1 MDSHT
6 ESRLIL
12 TTRIADVA
20 KKAGGIYN
28 MEPLSNDNSKILFNT
43 RTSGCEGLSSSNQRA
58 EVTAKILKKCGGVPL
73 AIITIA
79 SLLVGKQS
87 DDWSKVYDAI
97 GFGNEDTEVVHNT
110 RKILSF
116 SYYDLPFH
124 LKSCLL
130 YLSMFPEDWFIE
142 KNSLIWRWVSEGFV
156 PDREG
161 VGSFQLGESYF
172 SELVN
177 RSMIR
182 LEDKD
187 IFEEKTTGCRV
198 HDMVLDLIR
207 TISNEVNFITGHD
220 MEHEGTFSRGRPP
233 NKVRR
238 LAVHG
243 ESVEHNSS
251 VEMEHVRTF
260 NVITCSN
267 IRTPMLSGFKVLRVL
282 VIQDCKFLEG
292 HRLEH
297 IGKLVQLRY
306 LGVVKTAAKLPKG
319 IGHDLKFLE
328 ILDVR
333 GGLISELPPSV
344 GELIDLRCL
353 WADRGT
359 VMKGEIG
366 KLTCL
371 EELKLYS
378 VDKCP
383 NFFTEVGKLKKLRAL
398 KIYFDEI
405 EQLNGKVLTESLN
418 NLHKIQSLKVSFH
431 DCDDKD
437 STVRGGSLEDMASS
451 KKLYSFIISGIIIQ
465 RVPSWINYLCVP
477 LLSELFLIVTA
488 VEVRDIQNIGSLPS
502 LLHLVLWSNDEKYIS
517 YTFDSNEFQK
527 LRFLSTK

>member
-1 MDSHT
+1 
-6 ESRLIL
+6 
-12 TTRIADVA
+12 
-20 KKAGGIYN
+20 
-28 MEPLSNDNSKILFNT
+28 
-43 RTSGCEGLSSSNQRA
+43 
-58 EVTAKILKKCGGVPL
+58 
-73 AIITIA
+73 
-79 SLLVGKQS
+79 
-87 DDWSKVYDAI
+87 
-97 GFGNEDTEVVHNT
+97 
-110 RKILSF
+110 
-116 SYYDLPFH
+116 
-124 LKSCLL
+124 
-130 YLSMFPEDWFIE
+130 
-142 KNSLIWRWVSEGFV
+142 
-156 PDREG
+156 
-161 VGSFQLGESYF
+161 
-172 SELVN
+172 
-177 RSMIR
+177 
-182 LEDKD
+182 
-187 IFEEKTTGCRV
+187 
-198 HDMVLDLIR
+198 
-207 TISNEVNFITGHD
+207 
-220 MEHEGTFSRGRPP
+220 
-233 NKVRR
+233 
-238 LAVHG
+238 
-243 ESVEHNSS
+243 
-251 VEMEHVRTF
+251 
-260 NVITCSN
+260 
-267 IRTPMLSGFKVLRVL
+267 
-282 VIQDCKFLEG
+282 
-292 HRLEH
+292 
-297 IGKLVQLRY
+297 
-306 LGVVKTAAKLPKG
+306 VVKTAAKLPKG

-353 WADRGT
+353 WADRDT

-527 LRFLSTK
+527 LRFLSTKKVEITIEEGALPMLEILGYSASTQRKDATTLVPWNKRCPLLKVVTCWLDCANCGYRKVKGAKEVLRRAASYQSIDLCINMYEVADDWLAGYCLFHLQATNSGATDSEENDDKDYYYDDDNVDNDRTDQLQEYNDAATCSSRDHQAEEASKP